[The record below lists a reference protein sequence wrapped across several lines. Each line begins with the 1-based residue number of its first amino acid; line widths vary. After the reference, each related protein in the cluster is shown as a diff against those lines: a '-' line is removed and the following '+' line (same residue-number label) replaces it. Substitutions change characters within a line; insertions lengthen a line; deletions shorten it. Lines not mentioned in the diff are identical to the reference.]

1 MPFIDSKVSVKASEE
16 QKRELKERLGQ
27 AISII
32 PGKSESWLMVNIED
46 DQKMYFRGD
55 DSEPVAFVSVNI
67 YGSANPSAF
76 SKMTAEL
83 TKIYGDLFEQNKIKK
98 IGDLDAFIAKRIDI
112 LRRKKTD

>member
-83 TKIYGDLFEQNKIKK
+83 TKIYGELFGVAPDHMYVKY
-98 IGDLDAFIAKRIDI
+98 AAS
-112 LRRKKTD
+112 TDWGWNGSNF

>member
-83 TKIYGDLFEQNKIKK
+83 TKIYGDLFGVAPDHMYVKY
-98 IGDLDAFIAKRIDI
+98 AAS
-112 LRRKKTD
+112 TDWGWNGSNF